1 MALLIH
7 ARLAWLLTLGLALAW
22 VAPAHADS
30 PLERQVKAAYL
41 YKFASF
47 VEWPE
52 GSFARP
58 DSPLVIAVHGSD
70 PLAAQIEQMVA
81 GRSVNGHAITVRRV
95 RRGDS
100 LAGVHILYTSG
111 ADRAGAADMLAT
123 ARGQQCLT
131 VSDAEEGLALGSM
144 INFKVAD
151 DKLRFE
157 VALRQVNQSQLKI
170 SARMLAAAWR
180 VQPGAPV

>member
-1 MALLIH
+1 MALLNPS
-7 ARLAWLLTLGLALAW
+7 RLLLLLWLALALL
-22 VAPAHADS
+22 AGTARADS

-58 DSPLVIAVHGSD
+58 DSPLVIGVHGND
-70 PLAAQIEQMVA
+70 ALAAQIEQMVT
-81 GRSVNGHAITVRRV
+81 GRSVNGHAVTVRRV

-100 LAGVHILYTSG
+100 LAGIHILYSG
-111 ADRAGAADMLAT
+111 APERHVAADMLAA

-144 INFKVAD
+144 INFRVAE

-157 VALRQVNQSQLKI
+157 VALRQVNSTQLRI
-170 SARMLAAAWR
+170 SARMLAAAWK
-180 VQPGAPV
+180 VQPGSPV

>member
-1 MALLIH
+1 MALLNRI
-7 ARLAWLLTLGLALAW
+7 RLACLLAIAMV
-22 VAPAHADS
+22 VAVAGSARADS

-58 DSPLVIAVHGSD
+58 DSPLVIGVHGND
-70 PLAAQIEQMVA
+70 ALAAQIEQTVV
-81 GRSVNGHAITVRRV
+81 GRAINGHPVTVRRLK
-95 RRGDS
+95 RGDAP
-100 LAGVHILYTSG
+100 AGVHILFVGG
-111 ADRAGAADMLAT
+111 AERGAAAEVLAA

-131 VSDAEEGLALGSM
+131 VSDAEDGLALGSM
-144 INFKVAD
+144 INFRIAE

-157 VALRQVNQSQLKI
+157 VAMRQVNLSQLKI

-180 VQPGAPV
+180 VQPGAPA